1 MIADKTKPSSA
12 SALYEDEDELDLVK
26 LVSTSANDANQY
38 VVFAGSNGELYAKN
52 VSKLEEL
59 LVFKDLKV
67 AKNSEEES
75 LIIGT
80 ADIRGRMTTLVNFDE
95 WMGNEVLEDEAYEL
109 VVLASYGGHRFGM
122 IIQSVENIVTIE
134 AEEMMDNSKDNPKAT
149 FITRLNIR
157 GQERLCTIF
166 DSDKMLLDIYDRIE
180 GENQDALERI
190 KSVKNSTKKILF
202 CDDSRFVRKMVE
214 DLFIKLDVKYGIY
227 DDGKD
232 LWEDLPNLKAE
243 EIGLF
248 ITDLEMPG
256 MGGRDLMEHI
266 RGEEKYD
273 EINIIVHTNM
283 ANDAMETTLKDQGA
297 NSVIGKINM
306 LQLGDA
312 IKEHLLS

>member
-1 MIADKTKPSSA
+1 MIADKSRTKA
-12 SALYEDEDELDLVK
+12 DLYEEEDELDLVK

-38 VVFAGSNGELYAKN
+38 VVFSGSNGELYAKN

-59 LVFKDLKV
+59 LVYKDLKI

-80 ADIRGRMTTLVNFDE
+80 ADIRGKMTTLVNFDE
-95 WMGNEVLEDEAYEL
+95 WMGNEVLADDAYEL
-109 VVLASYGGHRFGM
+109 VVMASYGGHRFGM

-134 AEEMMDNSKDNPKAT
+134 ADEMTDNSNDNPKST
-149 FITRLNIR
+149 FITKLNMR

-166 DSDKMLLDIYDRIE
+166 DSDKMLLDIFDRID
-180 GENQDALERI
+180 GESKDVLARI
-190 KSVKNSTKKILF
+190 KSVKNADKKILF

-214 DLFIKLDVKYGIY
+214 DLFIKLDVKYEIY

-232 LWEDLPNLKAE
+232 LFADLERINADD
-243 EIGLF
+243 IGLF

-256 MGGRDLMEHI
+256 MGGRELMQRI
-266 RGEEKYD
+266 RED
-273 EINIIVHTNM
+273 EQYEDVHIIVHTNM
-283 ANDAMETTLKDQGA
+283 ANDSMETALKDQGA
-297 NSVIGKINM
+297 NAVIGKINM

-312 IKEHLLS
+312 IKDHIRS